1 MLTTQSSAENA
12 AHARAAGA
20 DHAIDYRRD
29 DVAERVR
36 EITEGRGVDRVLEV
50 DLAGNAAL
58 APQVLAH
65 RGTVVVYGSNEGEV
79 TLPFLPYLANDISIR
94 FYIVYR
100 LDDRVR
106 RTCEAALHELLESGH
121 LRHAIAARYPLA
133 ETAAAQEAVEIG
145 QVMGNVVVEID

>member
-1 MLTTQSSAENA
+1 VLTTVSSAEKA
-12 AHARAAGA
+12 AHATAAGA
-20 DHAIDYRRD
+20 DHVIDYKRE

-65 RGTVVVYGSNEGEV
+65 RGTVVVYGSNQPEA
-79 TLPFLPYLANDISIR
+79 TLPFLPYLANDIAIR

-106 RTCEAALHELLESGH
+106 RACEAALHELLESGNLLH
-121 LRHAIAARYPLA
+121 TIAARYPLA
-133 ETAAAQEAVEIG
+133 EAAAAQEAVESG